1 MRNWISLWL
10 TLKRLLAYGRPYRR
24 PLTLAVMM
32 LWLAAAAEVAG
43 PIVISYFIDHILPEK
58 RLPFGMVAGLVTIFL
73 ALQVL
78 SAVLRYYQ
86 ALLFNR
92 TALSVVQQLRTEVM
106 DAALR
111 QPLSV
116 FERQP
121 VGQLISRVTN
131 DTEVVKDLYV
141 TVVASVLRSVA
152 LIGAMLVA
160 MFLLDWRLAC
170 ISLILFP
177 VVIVVMW
184 LYQHYST
191 PIVRRLRSY
200 VADINDGFNEAIN
213 GMGVIQ
219 QFRQQQRFGAKLQ
232 RASHAHFQTRMAT
245 LRLEGYL
252 LRPMLSLLFALI
264 LCGMLLLFGLSPRG
278 AIGVGVL
285 YAFIN
290 YLGRLNEPLI
300 ELTSQQ
306 SIMQQAAVAGER
318 IFELMDGPAQHY
330 GPDDRLLGGGTIALC
345 DLEFAY
351 DRGESVLRHISLTA
365 PARSFIALVGHTGSG
380 KSTLASLMMGYYPV
394 SEGTLLL
401 DGRPIETL
409 SHRVLRQGVA
419 MVQQDPV
426 VLVDTVYANVTLGR
440 ELDEHQV
447 WRALEQVQLATLV
460 RALPGGLYAELGE
473 QGNTL
478 SVGQKQLL
486 ALARVLVSTPAILIL
501 DEATANIDSG
511 TEQAIAQALQAV
523 RRCTTLLVIAHRLST
538 VVEAD
543 QILVLHRGEAV
554 ERGTHAALLQS
565 RGRYYQ
571 MYQLQQAGQALHADE
586 PQALSG

>member
-1 MRNWISLWL
+1 MRNWTSLWP
-10 TLKRLLAYGRPYRR
+10 TLKRLLAYGRPHRR
-24 PLTLAVMM
+24 PLTLAVLM

-58 RLPFGMVAGLVTIFL
+58 MMPFWTVAGLVLVFL

-78 SAVLRYYQ
+78 AAALRYFQ

-116 FERQP
+116 FDTQP

-191 PIVRRLRSY
+191 PIVRRLRTY

-232 RASHAHFQTRMAT
+232 RESHAHLQTRMAT

-264 LCGMLLLFGLSPRG
+264 LCGMLLLFGLSPRV
-278 AIGVGVL
+278 AIGVVVL

-306 SIMQQAAVAGER
+306 SIMQQAAVSGER
-318 IFELMDGPAQHY
+318 IFELMEGPAQHY
-330 GPDDRLLGGGTIALC
+330 GLDDRPLGGGAIAVR

-351 DRGESVLRHISLTA
+351 RRGLPVLRHISLTA
-365 PARSFIALVGHTGSG
+365 PAKSFIALVWHTGSG

-394 SEGTLLL
+394 NPGTLLL

-426 VLVDTVYANVTLGR
+426 VMAETVYANVTLGR
-440 ELDEHQV
+440 ELSEQQV
-447 WRALEQVQLATLV
+447 WHALEQVQLEPLV
-460 RALPGGLYAELGE
+460 RTLPGGL
-473 QGNTL
+473 
-478 SVGQKQLL
+478 
-486 ALARVLVSTPAILIL
+486 
-501 DEATANIDSG
+501 
-511 TEQAIAQALQAV
+511 
-523 RRCTTLLVIAHRLST
+523 
-538 VVEAD
+538 
-543 QILVLHRGEAV
+543 
-554 ERGTHAALLQS
+554 HA
-565 RGRYYQ
+565 
-571 MYQLQQAGQALHADE
+571 
-586 PQALSG
+586 